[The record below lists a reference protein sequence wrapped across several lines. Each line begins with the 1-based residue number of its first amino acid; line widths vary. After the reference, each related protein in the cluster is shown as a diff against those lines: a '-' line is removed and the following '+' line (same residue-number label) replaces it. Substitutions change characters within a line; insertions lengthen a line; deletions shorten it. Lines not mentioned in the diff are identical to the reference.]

1 MGRPYFLSFN
11 IIFFVS
17 ALAYCIS
24 MYVYPPGTAMGTDK
38 EEIRSEELT
47 SCEEND
53 KIFACLYCSRRF
65 ATSQALGGHQNAH
78 KRERSAARRAHR
90 ASLQSYKLHS
100 LAASRRPLSSFVPRA
115 APNPSFHIPFHA
127 SHHASH
133 LPPRN
138 HFVPSAA
145 ASARFC
151 PSLPRPGPC
160 MAPTKHCP
168 VGEAEND
175 HLQYSVNIVE
185 ERQEE
190 EELDLSLHL

>member
-1 MGRPYFLSFN
+1 MCRPYFLSSN

-17 ALAYCIS
+17 LLACIS
-24 MYVYPPGTAMGTDK
+24 MYIYPPGTANMGTD

-47 SCEEND
+47 SCEENE
-53 KIFACLYCSRRF
+53 KIFSCLYCSRRF

-100 LAASRRPLSSFVPRA
+100 LAASRRPLSSFFPRA

-127 SHHASH
+127 SHHALH

-138 HFVPSAA
+138 HFVPISAA
-145 ASARFC
+145 ASAGVC
-151 PSLPRPGPC
+151 PSLPMPGPC
-160 MAPTKHCP
+160 MAPTKYCT
-168 VGEAEND
+168 VGEAKNN
-175 HLQYSVNIVE
+175 HLQYSVNIEE